1 MSEGQSPLDGLLDR
15 VPSLAGHP
23 RTAEELPGGLTNR
36 NYKVTTPD
44 GVFVARVWSAGSEL
58 LAIDRGSEYRN
69 SVIAADAGVGAPVI
83 EYRPDDGVLV
93 IGYIQGR
100 TLTNAG
106 VALPAN
112 IARIARSCRRLH
124 SGGRFGNDFDMFDI
138 QRRYASVVRDRGL
151 RVPRGYHDLMPQF
164 DTEAFPVTAQQLAA
178 GRAHVPC
185 NNDLLVQFIDDGERI
200 WLIDYEYSGNNDPC
214 FELGN
219 VAAECHLSP
228 TRWPSWSPATTVP
241 LRNKIARARLLGLA
255 GKYGWTLWGAIQSAA
270 SPLDFDFWSW
280 AMERFD
286 GAAEGLTDAGFPP
299 CSTRRPGMT
308 DSLPRPGPRP
318 AGPGPGRGRRR
329 RRDRRQRRLPSG
341 TWVDRPAPAG
351 AGTLSC
357 GTTRHAAIWSGSC
370 GPPRAAPGWCS
381 TPPSSTRGWR
391 RRPASRPGSAGAAA

>member
-83 EYRPDDGVLV
+83 EYRPGDGVLV

-100 TLTNAG
+100 TLTNAD
-106 VALPAN
+106 VTLPAN
-112 IARIARSCRRLH
+112 LARIARACRRLH
-124 SGGRFGNDFDMFDI
+124 SGGRFGNNFDMFDI
-138 QRRYASVVRDRGL
+138 QRRYAAVVRDRGF
-151 RVPRGYHDLMPQF
+151 RVPQGYHDLMPQF
-164 DTEAFPVTAQQLAA
+164 QAIKQALAVRDE
-178 GRAHVPC
+178 GTVPC
-185 NNDLLVQFIDDGERI
+185 NNDLLAGNFIDDGERI

-219 VAAECHLSP
+219 IAAECRLSP
-228 TRWPSWSPATTVP
+228 AALAALVTSYYGRP

-286 GAAEGLTDAGFPP
+286 GAAEGLTDAGFPALLDEA
-299 CSTRRPGMT
+299 TR
-308 DSLPRPGPRP
+308 D
-318 AGPGPGRGRRR
+318 
-329 RRDRRQRRLPSG
+329 D
-341 TWVDRPAPAG
+341 
-351 AGTLSC
+351 
-357 GTTRHAAIWSGSC
+357 
-370 GPPRAAPGWCS
+370 
-381 TPPSSTRGWR
+381 
-391 RRPASRPGSAGAAA
+391 